1 MDVDEPASQPV
12 TLTFLNWKDKLSTF
26 LFNFSYI
33 QVWFLNFSLEFLHIM
48 VHFMH

>member
-12 TLTFLNWKDKLSTF
+12 TLMFLKWKDKLSTF
-26 LFNFSYI
+26 SFNFTCT
-33 QVWFLNFSLEFLHIM
+33 QVWLLNFSLDFLHIM